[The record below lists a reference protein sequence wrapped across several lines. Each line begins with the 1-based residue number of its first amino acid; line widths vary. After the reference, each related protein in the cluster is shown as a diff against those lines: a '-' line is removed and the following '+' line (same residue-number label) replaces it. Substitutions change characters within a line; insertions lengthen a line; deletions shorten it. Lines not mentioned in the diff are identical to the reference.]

1 MKRARLIKR
10 TQLSERQPSVAPS
23 EAKSS
28 AVRQAVTSVREWVRG
43 HKATQEAQARRMFS
57 ALFAQPQAD

>member
-10 TQLSERQPSVAPS
+10 TQLSERQPSAAPT

-28 AVRQAVTSVREWVRG
+28 AVRQAVSSVREWVRE
-43 HKATQEAQARRMFS
+43 HRSAQQAQARRMFS
-57 ALFAQPQAD
+57 ALFAQPQTD

>member
-10 TQLSERQPSVAPS
+10 TQLSEHRPSA
-23 EAKSS
+23 EEKSS
-28 AVRQAVTSVREWVRG
+28 AVRQAVTSVREWVRD

-57 ALFAQPQAD
+57 ALFAQPQTD